1 MTALLPFAFVVP
13 TGRPGP
19 AFHHSTPTLQAKRN
33 VAPSAVAVPASLAPV
48 AGLAMLTAVVVVHE
62 AGHFLAAKGPSTRRS
77 ERLARLGR
85 PNPPVDEQVTHEL
98 AALRN
103 RISPSMS

>member
-1 MTALLPFAFVVP
+1 MKTCIEDGAF
-13 TGRPGP
+13 GAERRPSE
-19 AFHHSTPTLQAKRN
+19 ATLR
-33 VAPSAVAVPASLAPV
+33 L
-48 AGLAMLTAVVVVHE
+48 G